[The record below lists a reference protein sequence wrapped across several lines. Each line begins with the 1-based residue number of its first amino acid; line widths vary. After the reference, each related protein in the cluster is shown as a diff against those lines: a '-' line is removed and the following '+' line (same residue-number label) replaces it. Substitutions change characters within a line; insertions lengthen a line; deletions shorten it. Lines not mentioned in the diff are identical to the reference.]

1 MRNYPKAYSQLLKS
15 GFVPE
20 DTVKKHVRHQFTID
34 KLLPDSASFFY
45 IVNLNTLDYLFV
57 GKQQKSISGYTNDV
71 FLENGLE
78 FFLKCVHPDEVDVL
92 VNQAFSDLT
101 GLIADTVPEEKK
113 KLQLQYNYRFKRKN
127 GEFVNLL
134 ERVYVLE
141 VDDAG
146 RGALMLGNV
155 VLLESTDNLPLKWSA
170 KLIRKNNMSRTILS
184 KSSSPIGSV
193 LNNITSRELDI
204 LRNLAIG
211 KTSKEIGDELYI
223 SHHTVDTHR
232 RKLLKKL
239 KCRTVVE
246 LAQLAFRNA
255 LL

>member
-1 MRNYPKAYSQLLKS
+1 LHYTSWWQRTLSPRIYSNFLVIIPH
-15 GFVPE
+15 F
-20 DTVKKHVRHQFTID
+20 
-34 KLLPDSASFFY
+34 
-45 IVNLNTLDYLFV
+45 NLIISYYNPTLTNPF
-57 GKQQKSISGYTNDV
+57 TNDV

-78 FFLKCVHPDEVDVL
+78 FFLRCVHPDEVDVL
-92 VNQAFSDLT
+92 VNQAFSDMT
-101 GLIADTVPEEKK
+101 DLIADTVPEEKK

-155 VLLESTDNLPLKWSA
+155 VLLEPAENLPLKWSA
-170 KLIRKNNMSRTILS
+170 KLIKNNNMSETIFS
-184 KSSSPIGSV
+184 RSTSPLESV
-193 LNNITSRELDI
+193 FNDITSRELDV

-211 KTSKEIGDELYI
+211 KTSKEIGEELYI

-246 LAQLAFRNA
+246 LAHLAYRNA

>member
-1 MRNYPKAYSQLLKS
+1 LRNYPKAYSQLLKS

-204 LRNLAIG
+204 LPVV
-211 KTSKEIGDELYI
+211 
-223 SHHTVDTHR
+223 SHSCSHN
-232 RKLLKKL
+232 KS
-239 KCRTVVE
+239 C
-246 LAQLAFRNA
+246 
-255 LL
+255 

>member
-1 MRNYPKAYSQLLKS
+1 MRNYPKAYSEVLKS

-20 DTVKKHVRHQFTID
+20 DTVKKHIRHQITID

-45 IVNLNTLDYLFV
+45 IVNLNTLRYHFI

-71 FLENGLE
+71 FLDNGFD

-92 VNQAFSDLT
+92 VGQAFSDLT
-101 GLIADTVPEEKK
+101 ELIAETAEEEKK
-113 KLQLQYNYRFKRKN
+113 KLQLQFNYRFQRKN
-127 GEFVNLL
+127 GEFVNLS

-170 KLIRKNNMSRTILS
+170 KLIRKNNISRTIFS
-184 KSSSPIGSV
+184 KSSSPINSV
-193 LNNITSRELDI
+193 LNDITARELDI

-211 KTSKEIGDELYI
+211 KTSKEIAKELNI

-239 KCRTVVE
+239 ECRTVVE
-246 LAQLAFRNA
+246 LAQVAFQNA